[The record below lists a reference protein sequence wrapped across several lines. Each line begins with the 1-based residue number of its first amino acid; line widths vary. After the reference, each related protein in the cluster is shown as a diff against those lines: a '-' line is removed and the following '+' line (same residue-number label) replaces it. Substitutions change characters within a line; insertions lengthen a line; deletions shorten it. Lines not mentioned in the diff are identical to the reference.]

1 MAHCGISGL
10 EYAQSGEN
18 AESNELGETEESRN
32 VAASGTRDT
41 TSKCSEIK
49 TFNPGELRY
58 SVAFSTG
65 QAARYCFVTADT
77 VLNWIKAESLAAQ
90 KTAGGQYRIQAS
102 VLHRFMRDHGMST
115 DLLEAELDVRPL
127 CWEYHCRRQEQLGCT
142 DCLVNRSGAPR
153 CYMLRG
159 VLHPTNA
166 RPASCQECEYH
177 LRYHRREK

>member
-1 MAHCGISGL
+1 M
-10 EYAQSGEN
+10 
-18 AESNELGETEESRN
+18 
-32 VAASGTRDT
+32 AASGTRDT